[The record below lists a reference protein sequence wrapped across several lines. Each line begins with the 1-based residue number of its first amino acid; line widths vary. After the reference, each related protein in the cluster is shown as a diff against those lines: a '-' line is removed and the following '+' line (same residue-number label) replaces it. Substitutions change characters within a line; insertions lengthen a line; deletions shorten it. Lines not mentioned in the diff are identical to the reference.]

1 MIPRYKAIDNETG
14 VMLRVLSIDLEF
26 DYIIGL
32 PFEEEA
38 KDTFGELIIE
48 KRYYFEDI
56 ELLQL
61 TGLFDK
67 NGKEIYE
74 GDIVKFKNPYD
85 KRFKALGVVVLRE
98 DKACFGIDMEG
109 TTEQFELYRITAE
122 NYLTVIGNI
131 YQDEHLLGEDE

>member
-1 MIPRYKAIDNETG
+1 MLPRFKAIDNETG

-32 PFEEEA
+32 PFKEEA
-38 KDTFGELIIE
+38 RDTFGELIIE

-56 ELLQL
+56 ELLQS

-67 NGKEIYE
+67 NGKEIFE

-109 TTEQFELYRITAE
+109 TTEQFELYRITAK

-131 YQDEHLLGEDE
+131 YQDEHILGEE